1 MGKLFYA
8 NNDNAV
14 EIEDA
19 LLAHLQVVASTKL
32 RRSESFTLTMRRS
45 SVPSA
50 GRETLWLQ
58 PSIPLRFTFD
68 SAEPVQLNPAL
79 LRNLADMANSS
90 AGLTVDLDSAAAE
103 LTEHV
108 APARARRVQPALSRV
123 A

>member
-8 NNDNAV
+8 NSAAAV
-14 EIEDA
+14 EIDDT
-19 LLAHLQVVASTKL
+19 LLAHLQVVTSTKL

-45 SVPSA
+45 TVPSA

-58 PSIPLRFTFD
+58 PSIPLRFQFD

-79 LRNLADMANSS
+79 LRSLADMANSS
-90 AGLTVDLDSAAAE
+90 GGLTVDLDSAVEAAAP
-103 LTEHV
+103 V
-108 APARARRVQPALSRV
+108 APPRARRTQPALSRV

>member
-1 MGKLFYA
+1 MGQLFYA
-8 NNDNAV
+8 NSDAAV
-14 EIEDA
+14 EIDDT

-58 PSIPLRFTFD
+58 PSIPLRFQFE
-68 SAEPVQLNPAL
+68 SAEPVRLDPAL
-79 LRNLADMANSS
+79 LRSLADMANSS
-90 AGLTVDLDSAAAE
+90 AGLTVDLDSATE
-103 LTEHV
+103 LPTHV
-108 APARARRVQPALSRV
+108 APPRTRRAQPALSRV